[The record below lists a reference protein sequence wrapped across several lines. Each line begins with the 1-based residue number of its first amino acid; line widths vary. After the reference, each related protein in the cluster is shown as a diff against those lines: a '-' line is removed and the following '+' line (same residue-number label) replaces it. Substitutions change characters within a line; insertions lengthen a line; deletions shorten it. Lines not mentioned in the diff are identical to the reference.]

1 MTPSSIVN
9 EPDVVEYMKIR
20 KFVISQ
26 IARCSGAGSMRLSS
40 TREMAKRFGVSQPT
54 VIRALK
60 DLIADGHLIVKPGI
74 GTFINPHGQEVRS
87 DSKIFAIVTWDGK
100 KSFIDRMVLDCETTF
115 IDALLYHSHKFK
127 VQNCELTS
135 SLKEADVEIAQGGY
149 DGVVWV
155 SPREDAIPAI
165 RRLKAAG
172 MPVVCVGAKVDGVSS
187 CRVDFV
193 ADNCEVARL
202 MLQEGRQKIMLVIPA
217 ARTVSCRERVADGI
231 GGIKTAFA
239 EFGREFDPTWVVT
252 EDERENF
259 GRVLDLMRPDA
270 IIFNVHIEHYLEIIR
285 ERLDIVSECRLYCGK
300 WSISKDMRYS
310 GYLGVIDLKTAAE
323 RAVTNLVAQMNAPE
337 TAEVLDFVM
346 HRKIVLHTDKE
357 EEK

>member
-100 KSFIDRMVLDCETTF
+100 KSFIDRMVLNYETTF
-115 IDALLYHSHKFK
+115 IDALLDYSHKFK

-149 DGVVWV
+149 DGVIWI

-165 RRLKAAG
+165 LRLKAAG
-172 MPVVCVGAKVDGVSS
+172 MAVLIAGVKVDGISS
-187 CRVDFV
+187 CRIDFV
-193 ADNCEVARL
+193 ADNYEVAKL
-202 MLQEGRQKIMLVIPA
+202 MLQEGRQKIMLVAPA
-217 ARTVSCRERVADGI
+217 ARTAACRARAADGLS
-231 GGIKTAFA
+231 GIKAAFR
-239 EFGREFDPTWVVT
+239 EFGREFDPSWVVT

-259 GRVLDLMRPDA
+259 GRVLDLTKPDA
-270 IIFNVHIEHYLEIIR
+270 IIFNVHIQPYLEAVR
-285 ERLDIVSECRLYCGK
+285 ARHDIVSECRLYCGK
-300 WSISKDMRYS
+300 WSISKDMNYT
-310 GYLGVIDLKTAAE
+310 GYLGIIDLQTAAE
-323 RAVTNLVAQMNAPE
+323 RAVANLVAQMNAPE
-337 TAEVLDFVM
+337 TAEILDFVM
-346 HRKIVLHTDKE
+346 ERKIVLHTDKE
-357 EEK
+357 KGK